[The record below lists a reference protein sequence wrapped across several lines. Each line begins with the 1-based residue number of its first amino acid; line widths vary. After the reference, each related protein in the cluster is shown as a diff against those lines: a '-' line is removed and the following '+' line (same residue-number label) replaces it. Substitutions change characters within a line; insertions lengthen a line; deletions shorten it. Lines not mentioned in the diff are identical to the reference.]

1 MTALPSGYS
10 LAVRVG
16 AGAFGEVF
24 RAREDAARRWV
35 ALKRLSRYDLC
46 KAEASAL
53 AAGLPCLPALYSV
66 FSAKGAEWICMEYVH
81 GLPLG
86 ALLAS
91 GVEPAE
97 AAGLAC
103 NLVRALAALHDS
115 GSAHG
120 DLKPENILVQPDG
133 GIRLLDL
140 GLSAAGSDRAL
151 GGSAG
156 YTAPEA
162 GSPGID
168 PRKSDLWSLGVV
180 LHEILTGAR
189 PAPAEKANGWARL
202 RAAAPGW
209 IPAVDQLLEEDP
221 ARRPSSIAVLLP
233 GLPAALWSE
242 VASDR
247 LSAAA
252 DRRLAAL
259 LGRQAEDLVRRGRSR
274 EALPLLQEALDLDP
288 DQNLSLGLLPRLR
301 LDEGRSRRR
310 VWVAVAVAVVAAI
323 AVAGVLALREAPE
336 EAYVPL
342 KTAPELERLPPPR
355 GGSGNPAMPLRER
368 GIGP

>member
-24 RAREDAARRWV
+24 RAREDAAARWV
-35 ALKRLSRYDLC
+35 ALKRLSRPDLC
-46 KAEASAL
+46 RAEASAL

-66 FSAKGAEWICMEYVH
+66 FSAKGADWICMEYVH

-86 ALLAS
+86 DFLAS
-91 GVEPAE
+91 GSESADAASV
-97 AAGLAC
+97 AAGL
-103 NLVRALAALHDS
+103 VRGLAALHEW

-120 DLKPENILVQPDG
+120 DLKPENILVQTDG

-140 GLSAAGSDRAL
+140 GLSAAGTARAA

-156 YTAPEA
+156 YSAPEA

-168 PRKSDLWSLGVV
+168 PRRSDLWSLGVV
-180 LHEILTGAR
+180 LHEILTGVR
-189 PAPAEKANGWARL
+189 PAPAERANGWARL
-202 RAAAPGW
+202 RAAAPDW
-209 IPAVDQLLEEDP
+209 IPAVEQLLEEDP

-233 GLPAALWSE
+233 GLPSAIWTETAA
-242 VASDR
+242 DR
-247 LSAAA
+247 VSAAA
-252 DRRLAAL
+252 ERRLAAL

-301 LDEGRSRRR
+301 LDEGRSRR
-310 VWVAVAVAVVAAI
+310 WAWAAAAVVAAAI
-323 AVAGVLALREAPE
+323 AVVVSLALREPPD

-342 KTAPELERLPPPR
+342 KTAPELERMPPPR
-355 GGSGNPAMPLRER
+355 GGPGDPAMPLRER
-368 GIGP
+368 SSRP

>member
-24 RAREDAARRWV
+24 RAREDAAMRWV
-35 ALKRLSRYDLC
+35 ALKRLSRPDLC
-46 KAEASAL
+46 KVEASAL

-86 ALLAS
+86 ALLAA
-91 GVEPAE
+91 GVEATE
-97 AAGLAC
+97 AASVAGS
-103 NLVRALAALHDS
+103 LVRGLAALHES

-140 GLSAAGSDRAL
+140 GLSAAGTDRAM

-156 YTAPEA
+156 YSAPEA

-168 PRKSDLWSLGVV
+168 PRRSDLWSLGVV

-189 PAPAEKANGWARL
+189 PAPAERANGWARL

-209 IPAVDQLLEEDP
+209 VHSVDRLLAEDP

-233 GLPAALWSE
+233 ELPSAVWTE
-242 VASDR
+242 VAADR

-259 LGRQAEDLVRRGRSR
+259 LGREAEDLVRRGRSR

-310 VWVAVAVAVVAAI
+310 VWVAVIVAAVAAI
-323 AVAGVLALREAPE
+323 AVVGALALREAPE

-342 KTAPELERLPPPR
+342 KTGPELERMPPPR
-355 GGSGNPAMPLRER
+355 RGSGNPAMPLRER
-368 GIGP
+368 SDRP

>member
-1 MTALPSGYS
+1 M
-10 LAVRVG
+10 
-16 AGAFGEVF
+16 
-24 RAREDAARRWV
+24 RWV
-35 ALKRLSRYDLC
+35 ALKRLSRPDLC

-66 FSAKGAEWICMEYVH
+66 FSAKGADWICMEYVH

-91 GVEPAE
+91 GVEAAE
-97 AAGLAC
+97 AASLAGS
-103 NLVRALAALHDS
+103 LVRGLAALHEW

-120 DLKPENILVQPDG
+120 DLKPENILVQSDG

-140 GLSAAGSDRAL
+140 GLSVAGTARAM

-156 YTAPEA
+156 YSAPEA

-168 PRKSDLWSLGVV
+168 PRRSDLWSLGVV
-180 LHEILTGAR
+180 LHEILTGTR
-189 PAPAEKANGWARL
+189 PAPAERTNGWARL

-233 GLPAALWSE
+233 GLPSAVWTETAAE
-242 VASDR
+242 RV
-247 LSAAA
+247 SAAA

-301 LDEGRSRRR
+301 LDEGRSRPW
-310 VWVAVAVAVVAAI
+310 VWAAVAAVVAAI
-323 AVAGVLALREAPE
+323 AVVGVLALRDAPD

-342 KTAPELERLPPPR
+342 KTVPELERMPPPR
-355 GGSGNPAMPLRER
+355 GAAGDPAMPLRER
-368 GIGP
+368 GARP